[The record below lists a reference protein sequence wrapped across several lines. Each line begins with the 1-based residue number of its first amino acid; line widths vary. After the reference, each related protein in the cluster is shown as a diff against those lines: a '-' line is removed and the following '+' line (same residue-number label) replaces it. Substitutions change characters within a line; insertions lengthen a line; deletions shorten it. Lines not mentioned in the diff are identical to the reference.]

1 MSLVN
6 LEVFAQQLQEQEG
19 VELQHQMTQQKQ
31 NIAAH
36 AGNR

>member
-19 VELQHQMTQQKQ
+19 VELQRQMTQQKR
-31 NIAAH
+31 NIATH
-36 AGNR
+36 AGDR